1 MIKKFSTTTLFLG
14 PNKGKKRALE
24 PEETGSR
31 KKKDSQ
37 GDSDEE
43 NTLDQEKLRKAV
55 DRSRASV
62 NATDEKTGESSNTQG
77 PMNEVDLLKGK
88 LEEGYI
94 KKDKQIEDLKQS
106 FHNLNN
112 ASAETDELNDAR
124 LK

>member
-1 MIKKFSTTTLFLG
+1 M
-14 PNKGKKRALE
+14 E